1 MDVTITSTALA
12 KRSLEPVSLYEKLLS
27 YSGDGSGKLDS
38 SSGSDLLVSNI
49 LPGIL
54 RPLSN
59 LDRPKIWD

>member
-12 KRSLEPVSLYEKLLS
+12 KWSLEPVSLYEKLLS

-38 SSGSDLLVSNI
+38 SSGPDLLVSNI

-59 LDRPKIWD
+59 LDRPKFWD